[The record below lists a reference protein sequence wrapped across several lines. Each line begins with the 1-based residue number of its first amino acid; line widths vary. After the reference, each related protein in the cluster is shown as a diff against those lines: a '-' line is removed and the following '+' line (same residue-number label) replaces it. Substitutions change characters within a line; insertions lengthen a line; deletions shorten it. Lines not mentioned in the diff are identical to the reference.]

1 MVTYKVLGQDGA
13 GHTSS
18 RPAAAG
24 CCVELTGLIA
34 KRPSLCYPLSAR
46 RQRTPVARRE
56 KHGRLSLNNEGGGE
70 VLDTLNYHPKPY
82 HRS

>member
-24 CCVELTGLIA
+24 CCVELTGLVA
-34 KRPSLCYPLSAR
+34 KRPSLLPALGKAAAYTGGPERKAR
-46 RQRTPVARRE
+46 PPQLE
-56 KHGRLSLNNEGGGE
+56 Q
-70 VLDTLNYHPKPY
+70 
-82 HRS
+82 